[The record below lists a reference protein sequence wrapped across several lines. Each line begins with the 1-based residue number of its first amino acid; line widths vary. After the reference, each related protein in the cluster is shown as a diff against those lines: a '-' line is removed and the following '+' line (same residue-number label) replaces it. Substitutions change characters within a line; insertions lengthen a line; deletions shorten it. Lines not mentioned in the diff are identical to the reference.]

1 MLKRIHISR
10 RTFLSHCTAIAA
22 ATGLPRWFVERELS
36 AATQTPAPR
45 SANDRPGLALI
56 GCGGMG
62 RGDIKSASR
71 FGDVVALCD
80 VDTNQAAAVAKQFA
94 GNPKV
99 PDLVTD
105 FRRVLDRKDVQVIVN
120 ATPDHWHTLI
130 NLGAASAHKDIYA
143 EKPLTLT
150 VDEGK
155 RLVKAVRK
163 ENVEKI
169 KFGRTPEAKCASHA
183 EGCVPYSRWVS
194 DYVAIIGGK

>member
-1 MLKRIHISR
+1 MPEWPNGFHISR

-36 AATQTPAPR
+36 AASQAPDAPR
-45 SANDRPGLALI
+45 APTIGPGIALI

-71 FGDVVALCD
+71 FGDVVAVCD
-80 VDTNQAAAVAKQFA
+80 VDENHAAAAAKQFA
-94 GNPKV
+94 SNAKP
-99 PDLVTD
+99 PEQFTD
-105 FRRVLDRKDVQVIVN
+105 FRRVLDRKDVDVIIN

-130 NLGAASAHKDIYA
+130 NLAAAAAKKDIYA

-150 VDEGK
+150 IDEGK

-163 ENVEKI
+163 EKRGAADRHAAAQQQAVPA
-169 KFGRTPEAKCASHA
+169 GVRAGAQRPASA
-183 EGCVPYSRWVS
+183 SSRR
-194 DYVAIIGGK
+194 